1 MAMCPD
7 PNKQDTL
14 EEILISIVG
23 QVKSWM
29 AAHEPSVQKNINTCL
44 ESELLWAAQLLLCK
58 GDQSRQNISV
68 LRQGVLN
75 AVCMKSKDFVCAVL
89 MWLTEKDNVEF
100 MIGYMEETNFCKK
113 TNATRYSDQSVNNYS
128 SQRLKRQYD
137 LLTIYKVYIHV
148 FFSPAEKLNA
158 IFGSNDPGNLDGLS
172 AEMKLFIVILRF
184 REPIC
189 CVADLS
195 AYTNY

>member
-44 ESELLWAAQLLLCK
+44 ESELLWAVQLLLCK

-75 AVCMKSKDFVCAVL
+75 TVCMKSKDFVCAVL
-89 MWLTEKDNVEF
+89 MWLTEHDNVEF

-113 TNATRYSDQSVNNYS
+113 TQATRYSDQSVNNYS
-128 SQRLKRQYD
+128 TQRLKRQYD

-148 FFSPAEKLNA
+148 FCSPAEKLNA

-172 AEMKLFIVILRF
+172 AGMKLFIVILRF
-184 REPIC
+184 REPVC

-195 AYTNY
+195 TYTNY